1 MKRQG
6 AYLNIV
12 LTAVTILLA
21 ALLWTQFSGRGGMVQ
36 SSFAADRGGSGIP
49 DAGEQRERMI
59 RELRELRGTLEAT
72 RKLLESGRAK
82 VQVTNLDQIDAKRD
96 R

>member
-21 ALLWTQFSGRGGMVQ
+21 VLLWTQFSESGGMVR

-49 DAGEQRERMI
+49 DAG
-59 RELRELRGTLEAT
+59 
-72 RKLLESGRAK
+72 
-82 VQVTNLDQIDAKRD
+82 
-96 R
+96 